1 MKTLNQQIEEMRAHV
16 RDLARTE
23 RALVKRL
30 GDELRRADD
39 ELLKAIRRVSAE
51 HEQRRS
57 LIMVEL
63 QELADRARLLPEPGS
78 GRGPPVPVMQL
89 RDRARPALSLYGAE
103 GPLTLEEEVSY
114 HLKGRTPCCR

>member
-1 MKTLNQQIEEMRAHV
+1 MRAHV

-23 RALVKRL
+23 RALVKAL
-30 GDELRRADD
+30 GDELRRADE
-39 ELLKAIRRVSAE
+39 ELLKAIRKVSAE

-63 QELADRARLLPEPGS
+63 QALAERARLLPQPGS
-78 GRGPPVPVMQL
+78 GRDPAITAMQQH
-89 RDRARPALSLYGAE
+89 DRPAIGLYSAE
-103 GPLTLEEEVSY
+103 GSLRLEEEVSY